1 MRKYA
6 VRKDN
11 WDIRDLYYKSE
22 AAIAAQKLP
31 KAIDLRPYCSAVV
44 DQGELGS
51 CTANAIVSGL
61 REYLDIRSD
70 GDGCCAERLSRLFLY
85 WHERKLEGTID
96 QDAGA
101 TIRSGM
107 KVLNKIG
114 VCPERLH
121 PYDITKFRDMPSE
134 QAEAEAVSYRIESYR
149 RIIGLGGVKAALA
162 EGKPVVLG
170 FLVYES
176 FESDKVGRTGKVTM
190 PDVLREQVLGGHAV
204 LAVGYRDG
212 WMGRGEVI
220 IRNSWGTEWGDQG
233 YCYFPYKMFE
243 RDIVFDLWTY

>member
-6 VRKDN
+6 VRKDG
-11 WDIRDLYYKSE
+11 WDMRDLYYQS
-22 AAIAAQKLP
+22 AAGVSSRLLP
-31 KAIDLRPYCSAVV
+31 KRIDLRPYCSEVV
-44 DQGELGS
+44 DQEELGS

-61 REYLDIRSD
+61 REYMEMRSLAES
-70 GDGCCAERLSRLFLY
+70 GDFRRLSRLFLY
-85 WHERKLEGTID
+85 WHERRLEGTIN

-107 KVLNKIG
+107 KVLHTIG
-114 VCPERLH
+114 VCPEDDY
-121 PYDITKFRDMPSE
+121 PYDISRFREQPSVK
-134 QAEAEAVSYRIESYR
+134 AEEEAAAYRIDGYR
-149 RIIGLGGVKAALA
+149 RIIGLAGLKAALA
-162 EGKPVVLG
+162 EGKPAVVG

-176 FESDKVGRTGKVTM
+176 FESERTARTGKLKM

-212 WMGRGEVI
+212 LMGSGAVI
-220 IRNSWGTEWGDQG
+220 IRNSWGPDWGDKG

-243 RDIVFDLWTY
+243 RDIVFDIWTY

>member
-1 MRKYA
+1 
-6 VRKDN
+6 
-11 WDIRDLYYKSE
+11 
-22 AAIAAQKLP
+22 
-31 KAIDLRPYCSAVV
+31 
-44 DQGELGS
+44 
-51 CTANAIVSGL
+51 
-61 REYLDIRSD
+61 
-70 GDGCCAERLSRLFLY
+70 LY
-85 WHERKLEGTID
+85 WHERRLEGTID

-114 VCPERLH
+114 VCPERLY

-220 IRNSWGTEWGDQG
+220 IRNSWGTDWGDQG